1 MIVPHGERTNRLP
14 AAERLRTDREFRE
27 VVRKGERAS
36 TLHFNIYR
44 DHLGGDVGKVGIS
57 VGKRAGRAAARNRVK
72 RVLRE
77 FYRLHKCVFPGGS
90 RTAITVKK
98 APLLPGLASVT
109 EELLPAI
116 RRRWGPKEGQCDQAS
131 SSSAH

>member
-1 MIVPHGERTNRLP
+1 MAQGNFRFLSG
-14 AAERLRTDREFRE
+14 ERLRTDRDFRE

-36 TLHFNIYR
+36 TPHFNIYR
-44 DHLGGDVGKVGIS
+44 DFPGGSGRKFGVS
-57 VGKRAGRAAARNRVK
+57 VGKRAGRAVVRNRIK

-77 FYRLHKCVFPGGS
+77 FYRFHKNAFPGGS

-98 APLLPGLASVT
+98 APPMPGLAAVA

-116 RRRWGPKEGQCDQAS
+116 SRRWGPIGEPS
-131 SSSAH
+131 L